1 MKKFSKIAAFLL
13 ASAMMLTAAGCGQSS
28 SASSAA
34 ASAAG
39 SESAST
45 AASTSVDKIKAAGF
59 VTMSTNAEFEPFE
72 FKDGDKIIGIDIDI
86 SNKIAEKLGVELK
99 VNDIAF
105 DALTTELG
113 SGKTNF
119 VAAGMTADEDRKKNV
134 DFSDTYFD
142 ASQAIIV
149 LKGSAIKSPADL
161 NGKKVGVQQGT
172 TGDTYCTNED
182 GKNEIKVGSTERYAK
197 GVDAVAD
204 LINGKIDAVVIDD
217 FPAKKF
223 VEKNPDKIAKLEE
236 ALTTEQYAIAVPK
249 GDKAMLD
256 TVNSVLS
263 ELKSS
268 GELDK
273 IVEKYKENLGA

>member
-13 ASAMMLTAAGCGQSS
+13 VAAMMLSSAGCAQSGTTAS
-28 SASSAA
+28 ATGSQAASSA
-34 ASAAG
+34 G
-39 SESAST
+39 GQ
-45 AASTSVDKIKAAGF
+45 TSVDKVKADGA

-72 FKDGDKIIGIDIDI
+72 YKDGDKIVGIDIDI
-86 SNKIAEKLGVELK
+86 SNKIAEKLGVQLK
-99 VNDIAF
+99 INDIAF
-105 DALTTELG
+105 DTLTTELG

-119 VAAGMTADEDRKKNV
+119 VAAGMTANKDRKKNV

-149 LKGSAIKSPADL
+149 SKDSAIKSRTDL

-182 GKNEIKVGSTERYAK
+182 GKNDIKVGSTERYAK
-197 GVDAVAD
+197 GVDAVTD

-223 VEKNPDKIAKLEE
+223 VEKNSDKLVKLDE

-256 TVNSVLS
+256 TVNSVLG

-273 IVEKYKENLGA
+273 IIEKYKEALGA

>member
-13 ASAMMLTAAGCGQSS
+13 VAAMMLSSAGCAQSGTTAS
-28 SASSAA
+28 ATGSQAASSA
-34 ASAAG
+34 G
-39 SESAST
+39 GQ
-45 AASTSVDKIKAAGF
+45 TSVDKVKADGA

-72 FKDGDKIIGIDIDI
+72 YKDGDKIVGIDIDI
-86 SNKIAEKLGVELK
+86 SNKIAEKLGVQLK
-99 VNDIAF
+99 INDIAF
-105 DALTTELG
+105 DTLTTELG

-119 VAAGMTADEDRKKNV
+119 VAAGMTANEDRKKNV

-149 LKGSAIKSPADL
+149 SKDSAIKSRTDL

-182 GKNEIKVGSTERYAK
+182 GKNDIKVGSTERYAK
-197 GVDAVAD
+197 GVDAVTD

-223 VEKNPDKIAKLEE
+223 VEKNSDKLVKLDE

-256 TVNSVLS
+256 TVNSVLG

-273 IVEKYKENLGA
+273 IIEKYKEALGA

>member
-13 ASAMMLTAAGCGQSS
+13 VAAMMLSSAGCAQSGTTA
-28 SASSAA
+28 SATGSQAA
-34 ASAAG
+34 ASAG
-39 SESAST
+39 GQ
-45 AASTSVDKIKAAGF
+45 TSVDKVKADGA

-72 FKDGDKIIGIDIDI
+72 YKDGDKIVGIDIDI
-86 SNKIAEKLGVELK
+86 SNKIAEKLGVQLK
-99 VNDIAF
+99 INDIAF
-105 DALTTELG
+105 DTLTTELG

-119 VAAGMTADEDRKKNV
+119 VAAGMTANEDRKKNV

-149 LKGSAIKSPADL
+149 LKDSAIKSRTDL

-182 GKNEIKVGSTERYAK
+182 GKNDIKVASTERYAK
-197 GVDAVAD
+197 GVDAVTD

-223 VEKNPDKIAKLEE
+223 VEKNSDKLVKLDE

-256 TVNSVLS
+256 TVNGVLG

-273 IVEKYKENLGA
+273 IIEKYKEALGA

>member
-13 ASAMMLTAAGCGQSS
+13 VAAMMLSSAGCAQSGTTA
-28 SASSAA
+28 SATGSQAA
-34 ASAAG
+34 ASAG
-39 SESAST
+39 EQ
-45 AASTSVDKIKAAGF
+45 TSVDKVKADGA

-72 FKDGDKIIGIDIDI
+72 YKDGDKIVGIDIDI
-86 SNKIAEKLGVELK
+86 SNKIAEKLGVQLK
-99 VNDIAF
+99 INDIAF
-105 DALTTELG
+105 DTLTTELG

-119 VAAGMTADEDRKKNV
+119 VAAGMTANEDRKKNV

-149 LKGSAIKSPADL
+149 SKDSAIKSRSDL

-182 GKNEIKVGSTERYAK
+182 GKNDIKVGSTERYAK
-197 GVDAVAD
+197 GVDAVTD

-223 VEKNPDKIAKLEE
+223 VEKNSDKLVKLDE

-268 GELDK
+268 GELEK
-273 IVEKYKENLGA
+273 IIEKYKEALGA